1 MAYKF
6 RGEVY
11 VDGKLMAEGEIM
23 AVNHDPDA

>member
-6 RGEVY
+6 KGEVY
-11 VDGKLMAEGEIM
+11 VDGQLMAEGEIM